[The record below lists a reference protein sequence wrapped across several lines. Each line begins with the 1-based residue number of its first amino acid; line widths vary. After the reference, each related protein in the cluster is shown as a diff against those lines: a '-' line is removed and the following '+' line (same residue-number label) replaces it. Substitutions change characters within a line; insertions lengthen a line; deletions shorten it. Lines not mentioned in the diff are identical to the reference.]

1 MTFASFKM
9 VFDLSQIISLRWG
22 EKLYRQD
29 ARIGEV
35 FIVLNGKISLSYL
48 SDDGDM
54 ESFKNGGFLG
64 MTLGEELLFYKKPL
78 YRETALCESRS
89 ATLLSLTS
97 KDLMTLG
104 DSSFPHKNINSE
116 IFQKDMETMFE

>member
-29 ARIGEV
+29 SKIGDV
-35 FIVLNGKISLSYL
+35 YIVLNGKISLSYL
-48 SDDGDM
+48 TDEGEM
-54 ESFKNGGFLG
+54 ETFKNGGFLG

-89 ATLLSLTS
+89 ATLLALTA
-97 KDLMTLG
+97 KDLITLG
-104 DSSFPHKNINSE
+104 DCSF
-116 IFQKDMETMFE
+116 T